1 MKTHITYEKAA
12 FGVARKKI
20 KKCNTR
26 HYIALCYITFFPIK
40 NVPRLMIPSIH
51 NRTIQS
57 IKIELSPQKNLS
69 WQANFTFELKDM

>member
-12 FGVARKKI
+12 FGVARKRKSKSAI
-20 KKCNTR
+20 QGTTL
-26 HYIALCYITFFPIK
+26 LCVISPFFPIK

-57 IKIELSPQKNLS
+57 IKIELSPKR
-69 WQANFTFELKDM
+69 T